1 MTAELSAWLTELG
14 EAQPAIAAEVG
25 AALVAV
31 LECAEPA
38 ELGLAG
44 RPTRPDPRETVEHGY
59 QRLLMALQAIRQRS
73 ARVTDALTAAEQ
85 QLSARRAEGADPAE
99 IGTLEA
105 ELAAARQSQE
115 RLTRRHQ
122 QLQHEV
128 DAFRAAKETAKATYT
143 AADAQLR
150 IADALAD
157 MSEGDEATAPF
168 HEFAAETA
176 STAENVRLRKA
187 ARTAEARLRQL
198 AGQSRVVDAPVAG
211 LLELRADPLGT
222 DTRILFVV
230 EPADTVTL
238 LAVLDGPDAVGQYGA
253 EAVRLAGELL
263 TEIRE
268 QGWPD
273 DLDSAEIADADEF
286 LARYFRP
293 DEGSIGR
300 RAALLASIV
309 PLTRRREQQGL
320 SITELAARS
329 GLPAERVAAIEERG
343 LRTAAVHEAVALA
356 RVLGGLI
363 SVPAEDSGAYAARI
377 FR

>member
-1 MTAELSAWLTELG
+1 MTAELSDWLTELG
-14 EAQPAIAAEVG
+14 EAQPAIAAEVV
-25 AALVAV
+25 AMLVAV

-44 RPTRPDPRETVEHGY
+44 RPARPDPRETVDHGY
-59 QRLLMALQAIRQRS
+59 QQLLMDLQAIRQRS

-85 QLSARRAEGADPAE
+85 QLSARRAEGAGPAE
-99 IGTLEA
+99 IGTLAA
-105 ELAAARQSQE
+105 ELAAARQSAE

-143 AADAQLR
+143 AAEAQVR
-150 IADALAD
+150 VAEALAD
-157 MSEGDEATAPF
+157 MSEFDEAEASSDK
-168 HEFAAETA
+168 EFAAA
-176 STAENVRLRKA
+176 AAAAADSVRLLEAVRA
-187 ARTAEARLRQL
+187 AGARLRQL
-198 AGQSRVVDAPVAG
+198 AGQSQVADAPVAG

-222 DTRILFVV
+222 DTRILFAV

-253 EAVRLAGELL
+253 QAVRLAGELL

-286 LARYFRP
+286 LAR
-293 DEGSIGR
+293 
-300 RAALLASIV
+300 
-309 PLTRRREQQGL
+309 
-320 SITELAARS
+320 
-329 GLPAERVAAIEERG
+329 
-343 LRTAAVHEAVALA
+343 
-356 RVLGGLI
+356 
-363 SVPAEDSGAYAARI
+363 
-377 FR
+377 